1 VTEEHSEVVVIGAGP
16 AGLATAYYLS
26 QRGIQHIVLERG
38 DQVGNTWAHLYD
50 SLTLHTGK
58 HLSSL
63 PGMPFPS
70 GTPLFPSRQQF
81 VDYLHL
87 YARQFHLQIKTRCD
101 VENLEA
107 NHGAWHVTSSQG
119 NFIARAV
126 VMATGIVTTPFI
138 PKFKD
143 ESRYGG
149 SLRHSVEYKNPQPYL
164 GQRVLVVGAGNSGSE
179 IANELVECGVSVTLA
194 IRSGVHV
201 VPLKL
206 FGAPIQYWS
215 VALQSLPEPVQFLI
229 LKIFGKIT
237 KLVVGNSPLPNPRCT
252 ILEKPPVIGLKLVQ
266 YIKNGRMSLQ
276 GNIAEFTETGV
287 IFDDGTAREFD
298 HVILATGY
306 RAALGSLQG
315 LVHLDE
321 RGFARRER
329 VASLDQ
335 PGLYFVGHNY
345 SAVGA
350 LLNIRRDALLVAEMI
365 AQTLSH

>member
-1 VTEEHSEVVVIGAGP
+1 MSEQDSQVVVVGAGP

-26 QRGIQHIVLERG
+26 QRGIEHSVLERG
-38 DQVGNTWAHLYD
+38 NQVGNTWAHLYD

-81 VDYLHL
+81 LDYLHL
-87 YARQFHLQIKTRCD
+87 YARRFQLPIKTGCD
-101 VENLEA
+101 VERVELD
-107 NHGAWHVTSSQG
+107 HGRWHVRSSQG
-119 NFIARAV
+119 NFLARAV

-138 PKFKD
+138 PKFKC
-143 ESRYGG
+143 ESLYGG
-149 SLRHSVEYKNPQPYL
+149 SLRHSIEYKNPQPYT
-164 GQRVLVVGAGNSGSE
+164 GQRVLVVGVGNSGAE
-179 IANELVECGVSVTLA
+179 IANELVESGVSVTLA

-201 VPLKL
+201 VPLQL
-206 FGAPIQYWS
+206 LGIPIQYLS
-215 VALQSLPEPVQFLI
+215 VGLQSLPGSLQNLI

-237 KLVVGNSPLPNPRCT
+237 TLVFGNSPLPKPPCT

-266 YIKNGRMSLQ
+266 HIRNGTIRLQ
-276 GNIAEFTETGV
+276 GNIAEFTETGA
-287 IFDDGTAREFD
+287 IFDDGTALEFD

-306 RAALGSLQG
+306 RAALGPLQG
-315 LVHLDE
+315 LIHLDE

-350 LLNIRRDALLVAEMI
+350 LLNIRRDALLVADRI